1 MNKILAIATSALL
14 LTSACVNAANS
25 TTVQARVTSV
35 NKLQSTVAESVPQQ
49 VCDSVRVP
57 VYETRRSNTGGSTGD
72 TVLGAVIGGAIGN
85 QFGGGS
91 GKDAMTVLGAIVG
104 ADAANRNNGRT
115 YQVITG
121 HTYETQCRTEYTT
134 QFVNVNN
141 GYKVTYEWNGLVG
154 SVITNQMYSVN
165 DSILVTV
172 TMQ

>member
-1 MNKILAIATSALL
+1 MNKILNFALASL
-14 LTSACVNAANS
+14 LFTSACANAAS
-25 TTVQARVTSV
+25 TTTVNARVTSV
-35 NKLQSTVAESVPQQ
+35 ENIQSTVAESVPQQ
-49 VCDSVRVP
+49 VCDTVRVP

-104 ADAANRNNGRT
+104 ADIANNRSNGT
-115 YQVITG
+115 YQVMTG

-134 QFVNVNN
+134 QFVNVSN
-141 GYKVTYEWNGLVG
+141 GYRVTYEWNGLVG
-154 SVITNQMYSVN
+154 ELITDQRYSVN
-165 DSILVTV
+165 DTIAVRV